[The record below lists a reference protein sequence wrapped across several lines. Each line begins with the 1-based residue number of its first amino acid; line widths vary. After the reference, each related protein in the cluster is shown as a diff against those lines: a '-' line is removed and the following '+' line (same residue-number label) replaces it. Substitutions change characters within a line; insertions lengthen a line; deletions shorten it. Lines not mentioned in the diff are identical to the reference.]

1 MQSRFN
7 KGRRPSRKSTSSG
20 PSSEVTGG
28 VVHGAREALTQITEI
43 RLQMARTE
51 VFRGYRAVPAAFSG
65 VVALAA
71 ASVQALVV
79 QDPIQQIN
87 AYLTIW
93 IGAAVV
99 SGLSAVLEMGVRAR
113 NATSPLTRELTYLAI
128 EQFFPCLVAGAGH
141 PGRGAFGTRSRL
153 DVTRPLASALQ
164 PGHLRVVPA
173 VAPVD
178 VRRGRL
184 LLAFRALHPGDQ
196 QGRHVLS
203 PWTMGLPFGV
213 GQLLAAGVLYRTL
226 ERDHDT

>member
-1 MQSRFN
+1 M
-7 KGRRPSRKSTSSG
+7 
-20 PSSEVTGG
+20 EL
-28 VVHGAREALTQITEI
+28 REALTQITEI

-71 ASVQALVV
+71 ASVQAADV

-93 IGAAVV
+93 IGAAVI

-128 EQFFPCLVAGAGH
+128 EQFCPVPGGGALVTMVVVRSA
-141 PGRGAFGTRSRL
+141 PESRL
-153 DVTRPLASALQ
+153 DVARPLASAFQ
-164 PGHLRVVPA
+164 PGHLRLVPA

-178 VRRGRL
+178 VWRGRL
-184 LLAFRALHPGDQ
+184 LLAAGLCDPGAEP
-196 QGRHVLS
+196 G
-203 PWTMGLPFGV
+203 
-213 GQLLAAGVLYRTL
+213 
-226 ERDHDT
+226 